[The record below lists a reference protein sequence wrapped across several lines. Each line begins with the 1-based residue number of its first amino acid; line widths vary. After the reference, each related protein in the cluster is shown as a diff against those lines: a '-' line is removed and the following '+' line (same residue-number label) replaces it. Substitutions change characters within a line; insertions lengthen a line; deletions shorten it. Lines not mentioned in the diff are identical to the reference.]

1 MLGLYDGWVTGLRRA
16 ESSSRRDASP
26 IEWDSSREMVK
37 INPIATWSD
46 ADVDAYIEERG
57 ILVNPL
63 RSEGYP
69 SIGCSPCTLPVA
81 PGADARSGRWAASSK
96 NECGLHI

>member
-1 MLGLYDGWVTGLRRA
+1 
-16 ESSSRRDASP
+16 
-26 IEWDSSREMVK
+26 
-37 INPIATWSD
+37 
-46 ADVDAYIEERG
+46 
-57 ILVNPL
+57 VNPL
-63 RSEGYP
+63 RAEGYP